1 MGKTYIICDIP
12 EKILAK
18 ALESVRAG
26 RSYTIHLK
34 TVFAPTRAAVI
45 DPVADLL
52 GEDFDEEDISE
63 PMYNSSPEGKT
74 MDIPTE
80 EIDHIARGKPVTEA
94 ELREVRGKN
103 GSN

>member
-1 MGKTYIICDIP
+1 MNKTYIICDIP
-12 EKILAK
+12 QKILAK

-45 DPVADLL
+45 DPVTDLL
-52 GEDFDEEDISE
+52 GEEFDEEDALE
-63 PMYNSSPEGKT
+63 PLYDGSPEGKP

-80 EIDHIARGKPVTEA
+80 EIDNIVKGKPVTEA